1 MKSKKKFQLKIN
13 WLTGLGLFLGF
24 FSLDQLAELFIIGYN
39 ANTNKII
46 WALFAFVTLIIT
58 CALIFKYLSNRK
70 QLPKVNKQMVV
81 RGLYH
86 ALGMLLLM
94 ALWSIALIPLK
105 SFNLNGTSTN
115 QSTLESISKANAISQ
130 LFIIIMTCIAAPII
144 EEFLFRYLIITPYKK
159 GKSRIIAT
167 IFSAIL
173 FATVHMLVQYTSIHN
188 SHQAIIALIQTLEY
202 LTISTYLSIYYYK
215 NNNIEQNMFIHGC
228 YNTII
233 CAFTLI

>member
-1 MKSKKKFQLKIN
+1 MKSKKKSQLKIN

-46 WALFAFVTLIIT
+46 WAVLAFVTLIVT
-58 CALIFKYLSNRK
+58 CALIFKYLLNRK
-70 QLPKVNKQMVV
+70 QLSKVNKQMVV
-81 RGLYH
+81 QGICH

-94 ALWSIALIPLK
+94 ALWSIALIRLK

-115 QSTLESISKANAISQ
+115 QSTLESISKANVISQ

-167 IFSAIL
+167 IFSAIF

>member
-1 MKSKKKFQLKIN
+1 M
-13 WLTGLGLFLGF
+13 TGLGLFLGF

-46 WALFAFVTLIIT
+46 WAVLAFVTLIVT
-58 CALIFKYLSNRK
+58 CALIFKYLLNRK
-70 QLPKVNKQMVV
+70 QLSKVNKQMVV
-81 RGLYH
+81 QGICH

-94 ALWSIALIPLK
+94 ALWSIALIHLK

-115 QSTLESISKANAISQ
+115 QSTLESISKANVISQ

-167 IFSAIL
+167 IFSAIF

>member
-1 MKSKKKFQLKIN
+1 M
-13 WLTGLGLFLGF
+13 TGLGLFLGF

-46 WALFAFVTLIIT
+46 WAVLAFVTLIIT
-58 CALIFKYLSNRK
+58 CALIFKYLLNRK
-70 QLPKVNKQMVV
+70 QLSKVNKQMVV
-81 RGLYH
+81 QGICH

-94 ALWSIALIPLK
+94 ALWSIALIHLK

-115 QSTLESISKANAISQ
+115 QSTLESISKANVISQ

-202 LTISTYLSIYYYK
+202 LTISTYLSVYYYK

>member
-1 MKSKKKFQLKIN
+1 MKSKKKSQLKIN

-46 WALFAFVTLIIT
+46 WAVLAFVTLIVT
-58 CALIFKYLSNRK
+58 CALIFKYLLNRK
-70 QLPKVNKQMVV
+70 QLSKVNKQMVV
-81 RGLYH
+81 QGICH

-94 ALWSIALIPLK
+94 ALWSIALIHLK

-115 QSTLESISKANAISQ
+115 QSTLESISKANVISQ

-167 IFSAIL
+167 IFSAIF

>member
-46 WALFAFVTLIIT
+46 WAVLAFVTLIVT
-58 CALIFKYLSNRK
+58 CALIFKYLLNRK
-70 QLPKVNKQMVV
+70 QLSKVNKQMVV
-81 RGLYH
+81 QGICH

-94 ALWSIALIPLK
+94 ALWSIALIHLK

-115 QSTLESISKANAISQ
+115 QSTLESISKANVISQ

-167 IFSAIL
+167 IFSAIF

>member
-1 MKSKKKFQLKIN
+1 MKSKKKSQLKIN

-46 WALFAFVTLIIT
+46 WAVLAFVTLIVT
-58 CALIFKYLSNRK
+58 CALTFKYLLNRK
-70 QLPKVNKQMVV
+70 QLSKVNKQMVV
-81 RGLYH
+81 QGICH

-94 ALWSIALIPLK
+94 ALWSIALIHLK

-115 QSTLESISKANAISQ
+115 QSTLESISKANVISQ

-167 IFSAIL
+167 IFSAIF

>member
-46 WALFAFVTLIIT
+46 WALLAFVTLIIT

-94 ALWSIALIPLK
+94 ALWSIALTLLK

-115 QSTLESISKANAISQ
+115 QSTLESISKANVISQ
-130 LFIIIMTCIAAPII
+130 LFIIVMTCIAAPII

-202 LTISTYLSIYYYK
+202 LTISTYLSVHYYK

>member
-13 WLTGLGLFLGF
+13 WLTSLGLFLGF

-39 ANTNKII
+39 ANPNKII
-46 WALFAFVTLIIT
+46 WAVLAFVTLIIT
-58 CALIFKYLSNRK
+58 CELIFKYLSNRK
-70 QLPKVNKQMVV
+70 QLSKVNKQMIVQ
-81 RGLYH
+81 GLYH

-167 IFSAIL
+167 ILSAIL
-173 FATVHMLVQYTSIHN
+173 FATVHMLVQYTS
-188 SHQAIIALIQTLEY
+188 IQTLEY

>member
-1 MKSKKKFQLKIN
+1 MKSKKKIQLKIN

-46 WALFAFVTLIIT
+46 WAVLAFVTLIVT
-58 CALIFKYLSNRK
+58 CALIFKYLLNRK
-70 QLPKVNKQMVV
+70 QLSKVNKQMVV
-81 RGLYH
+81 QGICH

-94 ALWSIALIPLK
+94 ALWSIALIHLK

-115 QSTLESISKANAISQ
+115 QSTLESISKANVISQ

-167 IFSAIL
+167 IFSAIF